1 MPQQINL
8 CTPILLTQKRYLS
21 AQTLVQSLAFFLI
34 VGGGLCAY
42 WVWTLNAAS
51 EGFKQT
57 LATQGR
63 ELESLQAAI
72 AQGKARTGP
81 VDATLMQE
89 LQGRRTE
96 LQQRETLAQALQ
108 RGVFQAGWGHAAR
121 LQLIAQSIPAPVWVT
136 EVTAD
141 EQQLQI
147 SGFTL
152 EPAALND
159 WVGKLSA
166 SPLLEGQ
173 KLSTVQVENTTAAAK
188 PAAQG
193 GAPAPLPRA
202 VWSFSL
208 VSAVGSPTPEQGSKP

>member
-89 LQGRRTE
+89 LQGRRT
-96 LQQRETLAQALQ
+96 
-108 RGVFQAGWGHAAR
+108 
-121 LQLIAQSIPAPVWVT
+121 
-136 EVTAD
+136 
-141 EQQLQI
+141 
-147 SGFTL
+147 
-152 EPAALND
+152 
-159 WVGKLSA
+159 
-166 SPLLEGQ
+166 
-173 KLSTVQVENTTAAAK
+173 
-188 PAAQG
+188 
-193 GAPAPLPRA
+193 
-202 VWSFSL
+202 
-208 VSAVGSPTPEQGSKP
+208 